1 MKSSNDYTS
10 HSNLDEIV
18 SHLSDLFSNEFQR
31 AKEKLQI
38 LNGQNAL
45 AITREMCGRSENDF
59 ERFIGTNFHD

>member
-18 SHLSDLFSNEFQR
+18 SHLSDLFS
-31 AKEKLQI
+31 KEKLQI

-45 AITREMCGRSENDF
+45 AITREMCGKSENDF